1 MNIFNSYAV
10 SIGFAMGNWI
20 ANYLC
25 FWLGLF
31 DFTSQR
37 AFLQSVIVT
46 ILFLSITT
54 VGKIAIGI
62 CRNDSGYRS

>member
-10 SIGFAMGNWI
+10 SIGFAMGNWM

-25 FWLGLF
+25 LWFGLF
-31 DFTSQR
+31 NFTSQR

-46 ILFLSITT
+46 ILLLGITT
-54 VGKIAIGI
+54 VGKIAIGLQE
-62 CRNDSGYRS
+62 